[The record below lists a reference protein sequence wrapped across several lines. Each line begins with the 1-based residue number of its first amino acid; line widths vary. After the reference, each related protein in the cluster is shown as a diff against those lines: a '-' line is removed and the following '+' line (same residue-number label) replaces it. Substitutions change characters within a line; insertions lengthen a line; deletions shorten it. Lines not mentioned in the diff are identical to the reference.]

1 MQICLNCLNTY
12 EEGVKVCPHCGLGN
26 WKYQA
31 AEKALELGTMLK
43 SRYKI
48 GTVIGDGGFGITYRA
63 VDMNTGKG
71 VAVKEFYPRE
81 VVARSSMDHTT
92 VKLVNRDN
100 TAQFQK
106 GLNSFLEEANGLA
119 RFNNTDK
126 IVNVYDFFE
135 QNGTAYIVMEYL
147 RGKPLSRYAKDHG
160 GKISVSAAIN
170 VIMKMCEALS
180 YVHGAGM
187 VHRDISPDN
196 IFVEKTGKIKLI
208 DFGAAR
214 ESYGN
219 EEKTLSIVL
228 KPNYAPPEQFRKKSR
243 QGPWTDVY
251 ALGATVY
258 KLLTGRT
265 PDQAIDRI
273 MEDEMQ
279 VPSRYNPEVPLF
291 LDRIVMKMMAPKI
304 EDRFQNCDEVRREM
318 LKHVTYNPN
327 AALDYGRSRGGG
339 ASDTTSVTGNSYS
352 TGQVSMNRS
361 YQANSTG
368 SRNYTGQNGMSGSR
382 AYTGQNGMSG
392 SRAYTG
398 QNGMSGSRAYTGQN
412 GMNGSRAYTGQ
423 NSMNGSRAYTGQN
436 GMNGSRAYTGQNG
449 MNGSR
454 AYTGQNGMNGSR
466 NYAVSNNANGNRSY
480 AGGNVRSRKKSK
492 SRNIILGIVSFV
504 VTAVLVFVIVT
515 VIRNGGNN
523 SGSSGSKK
531 GTAGNTT
538 STTGADTEMASTEAP
553 ASTVDYGRYIY
564 DEDGIFY
571 VDPDIFYKS
580 GSYVTGNADV
590 TYEVD
595 TSNPDNSKEYLA
607 FIDHENFNCIDI
619 TEDSTGINEVM
630 FVGDYSTG
638 FKDKVYAALTEKYGE
653 YSESTDSGYSWNTGK
668 MIAYMLYDE
677 TDGYVSV
684 FYSIS

>member
-382 AYTGQNGMSG
+382 AYTGQNGM
-392 SRAYTG
+392 
-398 QNGMSGSRAYTGQN
+398 
-412 GMNGSRAYTGQ
+412 
-423 NSMNGSRAYTGQN
+423 
-436 GMNGSRAYTGQNG
+436 
-449 MNGSR
+449 
-454 AYTGQNGMNGSR
+454 NGSR

>member
-382 AYTGQNGMSG
+382 AYTGQNGMNG

-398 QNGMSGSRAYTGQN
+398 QNS
-412 GMNGSRAYTGQ
+412 MNGSRAYTGQ

-449 MNGSR
+449 MNGSK
-454 AYTGQNGMNGSR
+454 

-538 STTGADTEMASTEAP
+538 STTGADTEIASTEAP

-564 DEDGIFY
+564 DDDGIFY

>member
-412 GMNGSRAYTGQ
+412 
-423 NSMNGSRAYTGQN
+423 SMNGSRAYTGQN

-449 MNGSR
+449 MNGSK
-454 AYTGQNGMNGSR
+454 

-538 STTGADTEMASTEAP
+538 STTGADTEIASTEAP

-677 TDGYVSV
+677 NDGYVSV

>member
-398 QNGMSGSRAYTGQN
+398 QNGMNGSRAYTGQN
-412 GMNGSRAYTGQ
+412 SMNGSRAYTGQ

-449 MNGSR
+449 MNGSK
-454 AYTGQNGMNGSR
+454 

-538 STTGADTEMASTEAP
+538 STTGADTEIASTEAP

>member
-31 AEKALELGTMLK
+31 AEKTLELGTMLK

-368 SRNYTGQNGMSGSR
+368 SRNYIGQNGMS
-382 AYTGQNGMSG
+382 
-392 SRAYTG
+392 
-398 QNGMSGSRAYTGQN
+398 
-412 GMNGSRAYTGQ
+412 GSRAYTGQ

-454 AYTGQNGMNGSR
+454 
-466 NYAVSNNANGNRSY
+466 NYAVSNNVNGNRNY
-480 AGGNVRSRKKSK
+480 VGGNVRSRKKSK

-630 FVGDYSTG
+630 FVGDYSIG

-653 YSESTDSGYSWNTGK
+653 YPERIDSGYSWNTGK

-677 TDGYVSV
+677 TDGYVSI

>member
-398 QNGMSGSRAYTGQN
+398 QNGM
-412 GMNGSRAYTGQ
+412 
-423 NSMNGSRAYTGQN
+423 
-436 GMNGSRAYTGQNG
+436 
-449 MNGSR
+449 NGSR

-466 NYAVSNNANGNRSY
+466 NYTVSNNANGNRSY

-538 STTGADTEMASTEAP
+538 STTGADTEIASTEAP

>member
-31 AEKALELGTMLK
+31 AEKTLELGTMLK

-81 VVARSSMDHTT
+81 VVTRSTADHTT
-92 VKLVNRDN
+92 VKLMNRDN

-327 AALDYGRSRGGG
+327 AALDYGRSRGNG
-339 ASDTTSVTGNSYS
+339 AAGTTSVTGNSYS

-361 YQANSTG
+361 YQANNTG
-368 SRNYTGQNGMSGSR
+368 SRS
-382 AYTGQNGMSG
+382 
-392 SRAYTG
+392 
-398 QNGMSGSRAYTGQN
+398 
-412 GMNGSRAYTGQ
+412 YTGQ
-423 NSMNGSRAYTGQN
+423 NSMNGSRSYTGQN
-436 GMNGSRAYTGQNG
+436 SMNGGRNYTGQNN
-449 MNGSR
+449 MNGGR
-454 AYTGQNGMNGSR
+454 NYTGQNNM
-466 NYAVSNNANGNRSY
+466 NGNRNYTAPNNVNGNRGYTGANNMNGMSPQMNRPQVNRPQT
-480 AGGNVRSRKKSK
+480 AGGNAGSRKKNKSK
-492 SRNIILGIVSFV
+492 SVILGIVSFV
-504 VTAVLVFVIVT
+504 VAAVLVFVIVT
-515 VIRNGGNN
+515 VVRNGSSS
-523 SGSSGSKK
+523 SGSSGSRKS
-531 GTAGNTT
+531 TTGNTT
-538 STTGADTEMASTEAP
+538 SNTSASTEKASTEAGT
-553 ASTVDYGRYIY
+553 STINYGRYIY

-590 TYEVD
+590 TYETD
-595 TSNPDNSKEYLA
+595 TSAPDNDNEYVA
-607 FIDHENFNCIDI
+607 FIDHENFGCIDI

-630 FVGDYSTG
+630 FVGNYDSNL
-638 FKDKVYAALTEKYGE
+638 KDKVYGALTDKYGT
-653 YSESTDSGYSWNTGK
+653 YSDSNESGYSWNTGK
-668 MIAYMLYDE
+668 MVVYMLYDE
-677 TDGYVSV
+677 TDGYVSI
-684 FYSIS
+684 FYSTD

>member
-31 AEKALELGTMLK
+31 AEKTLELGTMLK

-352 TGQVSMNRS
+352 IGQVSMNRS

-368 SRNYTGQNGMSGSR
+368 SRNYTGQNGMSG
-382 AYTGQNGMSG
+382 G
-392 SRAYTG
+392 
-398 QNGMSGSRAYTGQN
+398 
-412 GMNGSRAYTGQ
+412 
-423 NSMNGSRAYTGQN
+423 
-436 GMNGSRAYTGQNG
+436 RAYTGQNG

-466 NYAVSNNANGNRSY
+466 NYAASNNANGNRNY
-480 AGGNVRSRKKSK
+480 VGGNVRSRKKSK

-653 YSESTDSGYSWNTGK
+653 YPESIDSGYSWNTGK

-677 TDGYVSV
+677 TDGYVSI

>member
-398 QNGMSGSRAYTGQN
+398 QN
-412 GMNGSRAYTGQ
+412 
-423 NSMNGSRAYTGQN
+423 SMNGSRAYTGQN

-449 MNGSR
+449 MNGSK
-454 AYTGQNGMNGSR
+454 

-538 STTGADTEMASTEAP
+538 STTGADTEIASTEAP

>member
-382 AYTGQNGMSG
+382 AYTGQNGM
-392 SRAYTG
+392 
-398 QNGMSGSRAYTGQN
+398 
-412 GMNGSRAYTGQ
+412 NGSRAYTGQ
-423 NSMNGSRAYTGQN
+423 NS
-436 GMNGSRAYTGQNG
+436 MNGSRAYTGQNG

-538 STTGADTEMASTEAP
+538 STTGADTEIASTEAP

>member
-1 MQICLNCLNTY
+1 
-12 EEGVKVCPHCGLGN
+12 
-26 WKYQA
+26 
-31 AEKALELGTMLK
+31 
-43 SRYKI
+43 
-48 GTVIGDGGFGITYRA
+48 
-63 VDMNTGKG
+63 
-71 VAVKEFYPRE
+71 
-81 VVARSSMDHTT
+81 
-92 VKLVNRDN
+92 
-100 TAQFQK
+100 
-106 GLNSFLEEANGLA
+106 
-119 RFNNTDK
+119 
-126 IVNVYDFFE
+126 
-135 QNGTAYIVMEYL
+135 MEYL

-382 AYTGQNGMSG
+382 AYTGQNGM
-392 SRAYTG
+392 
-398 QNGMSGSRAYTGQN
+398 
-412 GMNGSRAYTGQ
+412 
-423 NSMNGSRAYTGQN
+423 
-436 GMNGSRAYTGQNG
+436 NGSRAYTGQNG

-466 NYAVSNNANGNRSY
+466 NYAVSNNVNGNRNY
-480 AGGNVRSRKKSK
+480 VGGNVRIRKKSK

-523 SGSSGSKK
+523 FGSSGSEK

-653 YSESTDSGYSWNTGK
+653 YPESIDSGYSWNTGK

-677 TDGYVSV
+677 TDGYVSI

>member
-382 AYTGQNGMSG
+382 AYTGQNGM
-392 SRAYTG
+392 
-398 QNGMSGSRAYTGQN
+398 
-412 GMNGSRAYTGQ
+412 
-423 NSMNGSRAYTGQN
+423 NGSRAYTGQN
-436 GMNGSRAYTGQNG
+436 GMNGSK
-449 MNGSR
+449 
-454 AYTGQNGMNGSR
+454 

-538 STTGADTEMASTEAP
+538 STTGADTEIASTEAP

>member
-31 AEKALELGTMLK
+31 AEKTLELGTMLK

-304 EDRFQNCDEVRREM
+304 EDRFQNCDDVRREM

-382 AYTGQNGMSG
+382 AYAGQNGMS
-392 SRAYTG
+392 
-398 QNGMSGSRAYTGQN
+398 
-412 GMNGSRAYTGQ
+412 
-423 NSMNGSRAYTGQN
+423 
-436 GMNGSRAYTGQNG
+436 
-449 MNGSR
+449 GSR

-653 YSESTDSGYSWNTGK
+653 YSESIDSGYSWNTGK

>member
-31 AEKALELGTMLK
+31 AEKTLELGTMLK

-368 SRNYTGQNGMSGSR
+368 SRNYTGQNGM
-382 AYTGQNGMSG
+382 
-392 SRAYTG
+392 
-398 QNGMSGSRAYTGQN
+398 
-412 GMNGSRAYTGQ
+412 NGSRAYTGQ
-423 NSMNGSRAYTGQN
+423 NSMNGSR
-436 GMNGSRAYTGQNG
+436 
-449 MNGSR
+449 
-454 AYTGQNGMNGSR
+454 
-466 NYAVSNNANGNRSY
+466 NYAVSNNVNGNRNY
-480 AGGNVRSRKKSK
+480 VGGNVRIWKKSK

-523 SGSSGSKK
+523 SGSSGSEK

-653 YSESTDSGYSWNTGK
+653 YPERIDSGYSWNTGK

-677 TDGYVSV
+677 TDGYVSI

>member
-31 AEKALELGTMLK
+31 AEKTLELGTMLK

-368 SRNYTGQNGMSGSR
+368 SRNYIGQNGMSGSR

-412 GMNGSRAYTGQ
+412 GMNGSR
-423 NSMNGSRAYTGQN
+423 
-436 GMNGSRAYTGQNG
+436 
-449 MNGSR
+449 
-454 AYTGQNGMNGSR
+454 
-466 NYAVSNNANGNRSY
+466 NYAVSNNVNGNRNY
-480 AGGNVRSRKKSK
+480 VGGNVRSRKKSK

-630 FVGDYSTG
+630 FVGDYSIG

-653 YSESTDSGYSWNTGK
+653 YPERIDSGYSWNTGK
-668 MIAYMLYDE
+668 VIAYMLYDE
-677 TDGYVSV
+677 TDGYVSI

>member
-31 AEKALELGTMLK
+31 AEKTLQLGTMLK

-147 RGKPLSRYAKDHG
+147 RGKSLSRYAKDHG

-398 QNGMSGSRAYTGQN
+398 QNGM
-412 GMNGSRAYTGQ
+412 
-423 NSMNGSRAYTGQN
+423 
-436 GMNGSRAYTGQNG
+436 
-449 MNGSR
+449 
-454 AYTGQNGMNGSR
+454 NGSR
-466 NYAVSNNANGNRSY
+466 NYAASNNANGNRNY
-480 AGGNVRSRKKSK
+480 VGGNVRSRKKSK

-653 YSESTDSGYSWNTGK
+653 YPESIDSGYSWNTGK

-677 TDGYVSV
+677 TDGYVSI

>member
-31 AEKALELGTMLK
+31 AEKTLELGTMLK

-368 SRNYTGQNGMSGSR
+368 SRNYTGQNGMSG
-382 AYTGQNGMSG
+382 G
-392 SRAYTG
+392 RAYTG

-412 GMNGSRAYTGQ
+412 GMNGSR
-423 NSMNGSRAYTGQN
+423 
-436 GMNGSRAYTGQNG
+436 
-449 MNGSR
+449 
-454 AYTGQNGMNGSR
+454 
-466 NYAVSNNANGNRSY
+466 NYAASNNANGNRNY
-480 AGGNVRSRKKSK
+480 VGGNVRSRKKSK

-653 YSESTDSGYSWNTGK
+653 YPESIDSGYSWNTGK

-677 TDGYVSV
+677 TDGYVSI

>member
-368 SRNYTGQNGMSGSR
+368 SRNYTGQNGM
-382 AYTGQNGMSG
+382 
-392 SRAYTG
+392 
-398 QNGMSGSRAYTGQN
+398 
-412 GMNGSRAYTGQ
+412 NGSRAYTGQ

-436 GMNGSRAYTGQNG
+436 GMNGSRNYT
-449 MNGSR
+449 
-454 AYTGQNGMNGSR
+454 
-466 NYAVSNNANGNRSY
+466 VSNNANGNRSY
-480 AGGNVRSRKKSK
+480 TGGNVRSRKKSK

-538 STTGADTEMASTEAP
+538 STTGADTEIASTEAP

>member
-31 AEKALELGTMLK
+31 AEKTLELGTMLK

-368 SRNYTGQNGMSGSR
+368 SRNYIGQNGMS
-382 AYTGQNGMSG
+382 
-392 SRAYTG
+392 
-398 QNGMSGSRAYTGQN
+398 
-412 GMNGSRAYTGQ
+412 GSRAYTGQ

-436 GMNGSRAYTGQNG
+436 D

-466 NYAVSNNANGNRSY
+466 NYAVSNNVNGNRNY
-480 AGGNVRSRKKSK
+480 VGGNVRSRKKSK

-653 YSESTDSGYSWNTGK
+653 YPERIDSGYSWNTGK

-677 TDGYVSV
+677 TDGYVSI

>member
-170 VIMKMCEALS
+170 VMMKMCEALS

-398 QNGMSGSRAYTGQN
+398 QNGMS
-412 GMNGSRAYTGQ
+412 
-423 NSMNGSRAYTGQN
+423 GSRAYTGQN

>member
-31 AEKALELGTMLK
+31 AEKTLELGTMLK

-63 VDMNTGKG
+63 VDMSTGKG

-304 EDRFQNCDEVRREM
+304 EDRFQNCDDVRREM

-398 QNGMSGSRAYTGQN
+398 QNGMSGSRVYTGQN

-423 NSMNGSRAYTGQN
+423 NS
-436 GMNGSRAYTGQNG
+436 MNGSRAYTGQNG

-653 YSESTDSGYSWNTGK
+653 YSESIDSGYSWNTGK

>member
-31 AEKALELGTMLK
+31 AEKTLELGTMLK

-382 AYTGQNGMSG
+382 AYTGQNGM
-392 SRAYTG
+392 
-398 QNGMSGSRAYTGQN
+398 
-412 GMNGSRAYTGQ
+412 
-423 NSMNGSRAYTGQN
+423 
-436 GMNGSRAYTGQNG
+436 
-449 MNGSR
+449 NGSR

-653 YSESTDSGYSWNTGK
+653 YSESIDSGYSWNTGK

>member
-382 AYTGQNGMSG
+382 AYTGQNGMNG

-398 QNGMSGSRAYTGQN
+398 QNGMS
-412 GMNGSRAYTGQ
+412 GSRAYTGQ

-449 MNGSR
+449 MNGSK
-454 AYTGQNGMNGSR
+454 

-538 STTGADTEMASTEAP
+538 STTGADTEIASTEAP

>member
-382 AYTGQNGMSG
+382 AYTGQNGM
-392 SRAYTG
+392 
-398 QNGMSGSRAYTGQN
+398 
-412 GMNGSRAYTGQ
+412 
-423 NSMNGSRAYTGQN
+423 NGSRAYTGQN

-449 MNGSR
+449 MNGSK
-454 AYTGQNGMNGSR
+454 

-538 STTGADTEMASTEAP
+538 STTGADTEIASTEAP

>member
-327 AALDYGRSRGGG
+327 ASLDYGRSRGGG

-398 QNGMSGSRAYTGQN
+398 QN
-412 GMNGSRAYTGQ
+412 
-423 NSMNGSRAYTGQN
+423 SMNGSRV
-436 GMNGSRAYTGQNG
+436 YTGQNG

>member
-382 AYTGQNGMSG
+382 AYTGQNGM
-392 SRAYTG
+392 
-398 QNGMSGSRAYTGQN
+398 
-412 GMNGSRAYTGQ
+412 
-423 NSMNGSRAYTGQN
+423 
-436 GMNGSRAYTGQNG
+436 
-449 MNGSR
+449 
-454 AYTGQNGMNGSR
+454 NGSR

-538 STTGADTEMASTEAP
+538 STTGADTEIASTEAP

-668 MIAYMLYDE
+668 VIAYMLYDE

>member
-412 GMNGSRAYTGQ
+412 
-423 NSMNGSRAYTGQN
+423 SMNGSRAYTGQN

-449 MNGSR
+449 MNGSK
-454 AYTGQNGMNGSR
+454 

-538 STTGADTEMASTEAP
+538 STTGADTEIASTEAP

>member
-92 VKLVNRDN
+92 VELVNRDN

-382 AYTGQNGMSG
+382 AYTGQNGM
-392 SRAYTG
+392 
-398 QNGMSGSRAYTGQN
+398 
-412 GMNGSRAYTGQ
+412 NGSRAYTGQ

-436 GMNGSRAYTGQNG
+436 GMNGSK
-449 MNGSR
+449 
-454 AYTGQNGMNGSR
+454 

-538 STTGADTEMASTEAP
+538 STTGADTEIASTEAP

>member
-31 AEKALELGTMLK
+31 AEKTLQLGTMLK

-392 SRAYTG
+392 SR
-398 QNGMSGSRAYTGQN
+398 
-412 GMNGSRAYTGQ
+412 
-423 NSMNGSRAYTGQN
+423 
-436 GMNGSRAYTGQNG
+436 
-449 MNGSR
+449 
-454 AYTGQNGMNGSR
+454 

-480 AGGNVRSRKKSK
+480 VGGNVRSRKKSK

-653 YSESTDSGYSWNTGK
+653 YPESIDSGYSWNTGK

>member
-398 QNGMSGSRAYTGQN
+398 QNGM
-412 GMNGSRAYTGQ
+412 NGSRAYTGQ
-423 NSMNGSRAYTGQN
+423 NS
-436 GMNGSRAYTGQNG
+436 MNGSRAYTGQNG

-538 STTGADTEMASTEAP
+538 STTGADTEIASTEAP

>member
-31 AEKALELGTMLK
+31 AEKTLELGTMLK

-368 SRNYTGQNGMSGSR
+368 SRNYIGQNGMS
-382 AYTGQNGMSG
+382 
-392 SRAYTG
+392 
-398 QNGMSGSRAYTGQN
+398 
-412 GMNGSRAYTGQ
+412 
-423 NSMNGSRAYTGQN
+423 
-436 GMNGSRAYTGQNG
+436 
-449 MNGSR
+449 GSR

-466 NYAVSNNANGNRSY
+466 NYAVSNNVNGNRNY
-480 AGGNVRSRKKSK
+480 VGGNVRSRKKSK

-653 YSESTDSGYSWNTGK
+653 YPERIDSGYSWNTGK

-677 TDGYVSV
+677 TDGYVSI

>member
-392 SRAYTG
+392 SRAYTV
-398 QNGMSGSRAYTGQN
+398 QNGMSGSRAYTV
-412 GMNGSRAYTGQ
+412 
-423 NSMNGSRAYTGQN
+423 QN

>member
-339 ASDTTSVTGNSYS
+339 ASDTTSVTENSYS

-382 AYTGQNGMSG
+382 AYTGQNGM
-392 SRAYTG
+392 
-398 QNGMSGSRAYTGQN
+398 
-412 GMNGSRAYTGQ
+412 
-423 NSMNGSRAYTGQN
+423 NGSRAYTGQN

-449 MNGSR
+449 MNGSK
-454 AYTGQNGMNGSR
+454 

-538 STTGADTEMASTEAP
+538 STTGADTEIASTEAP

>member
-398 QNGMSGSRAYTGQN
+398 QNGM
-412 GMNGSRAYTGQ
+412 NGSK
-423 NSMNGSRAYTGQN
+423 
-436 GMNGSRAYTGQNG
+436 
-449 MNGSR
+449 
-454 AYTGQNGMNGSR
+454 

-538 STTGADTEMASTEAP
+538 STTGADTEIASTEAP

>member
-12 EEGVKVCPHCGLGN
+12 EDGVKVCPHCGLGN

-31 AEKALELGTMLK
+31 ADKSLKLGTMLK

-81 VVARSSMDHTT
+81 VVTRSSSDHTT
-92 VKLVNRDN
+92 VKLANPEN

-160 GKISVSAAIN
+160 GRISVSAAIN

-279 VPSRYNPEVPLF
+279 VPSKYNPEVPLF

-327 AALDYGRSRGGG
+327 AALDYGRSRSGNG
-339 ASDTTSVTGNSYS
+339 ASGNTAVTGNGYS

-368 SRNYTGQNGMSGSR
+368 SRNYTGQNSMNGSR
-382 AYTGQNGMSG
+382 N
-392 SRAYTG
+392 
-398 QNGMSGSRAYTGQN
+398 YTGQN
-412 GMNGSRAYTGQ
+412 GMNGNRSYAGQ
-423 NSMNGSRAYTGQN
+423 NNM
-436 GMNGSRAYTGQNG
+436 
-449 MNGSR
+449 
-454 AYTGQNGMNGSR
+454 
-466 NYAVSNNANGNRSY
+466 NGNRSY
-480 AGGNVRSRKKSK
+480 TAPNNMNVNRGYTGANNMNGMAPQMNRAQVNHPQTAGSNSGSRKKSK
-492 SRNIILGIVSFV
+492 SKNIILGIVSFV
-504 VTAVLVFVIVT
+504 VAAVLVFVIVT
-515 VIRNGGNN
+515 VIRNGSNN
-523 SGSSGSKK
+523 SGSTGSKK
-531 GTAGNTT
+531 STTGNTT
-538 STTGADTEMASTEAP
+538 STTGASTERASTEAEP
-553 ASTVDYGRYIY
+553 TAVNYGRYIY

-590 TYEVD
+590 TYETD
-595 TSNPDNSKEYLA
+595 TSNTDIGNEYVA
-607 FIDHENFNCIDI
+607 FIDHENFGCIDI

-630 FVGDYSTG
+630 FVGNYDSNL
-638 FKDKVYAALTEKYGE
+638 KDKVYGALTDKYGT
-653 YSESTDSGYSWNTGK
+653 YSDSNDSGYSWNTGK
-668 MIAYMLYDE
+668 MVVYMLYDE
-677 TDGYVSV
+677 TDGYVSI
-684 FYSIS
+684 FYSVD

>member
-382 AYTGQNGMSG
+382 AYTGQNGM
-392 SRAYTG
+392 
-398 QNGMSGSRAYTGQN
+398 
-412 GMNGSRAYTGQ
+412 NGSK
-423 NSMNGSRAYTGQN
+423 
-436 GMNGSRAYTGQNG
+436 
-449 MNGSR
+449 
-454 AYTGQNGMNGSR
+454 

-538 STTGADTEMASTEAP
+538 STTGADTEIASTEAP

>member
-382 AYTGQNGMSG
+382 AYTGQNGM
-392 SRAYTG
+392 
-398 QNGMSGSRAYTGQN
+398 
-412 GMNGSRAYTGQ
+412 NGSK
-423 NSMNGSRAYTGQN
+423 
-436 GMNGSRAYTGQNG
+436 
-449 MNGSR
+449 
-454 AYTGQNGMNGSR
+454 

-538 STTGADTEMASTEAP
+538 STTGADTEIASTEDP

>member
-31 AEKALELGTMLK
+31 AEKTLQLGTMLK

-147 RGKPLSRYAKDHG
+147 RGKSLSRYAKDHG

-170 VIMKMCEALS
+170 VIMKMCDALS

-368 SRNYTGQNGMSGSR
+368 SRNYTCLL
-382 AYTGQNGMSG
+382 YTSD
-392 SRAYTG
+392 A
-398 QNGMSGSRAYTGQN
+398 
-412 GMNGSRAYTGQ
+412 
-423 NSMNGSRAYTGQN
+423 
-436 GMNGSRAYTGQNG
+436 
-449 MNGSR
+449 
-454 AYTGQNGMNGSR
+454 
-466 NYAVSNNANGNRSY
+466 
-480 AGGNVRSRKKSK
+480 
-492 SRNIILGIVSFV
+492 
-504 VTAVLVFVIVT
+504 
-515 VIRNGGNN
+515 
-523 SGSSGSKK
+523 
-531 GTAGNTT
+531 
-538 STTGADTEMASTEAP
+538 ADE
-553 ASTVDYGRYIY
+553 
-564 DEDGIFY
+564 
-571 VDPDIFYKS
+571 
-580 GSYVTGNADV
+580 
-590 TYEVD
+590 
-595 TSNPDNSKEYLA
+595 
-607 FIDHENFNCIDI
+607 
-619 TEDSTGINEVM
+619 
-630 FVGDYSTG
+630 
-638 FKDKVYAALTEKYGE
+638 
-653 YSESTDSGYSWNTGK
+653 
-668 MIAYMLYDE
+668 
-677 TDGYVSV
+677 
-684 FYSIS
+684 

>member
-31 AEKALELGTMLK
+31 AEKTLELGTMLK

-327 AALDYGRSRGGG
+327 VALDYGRSRGGG

-368 SRNYTGQNGMSGSR
+368 SRNYTGQNGM
-382 AYTGQNGMSG
+382 
-392 SRAYTG
+392 
-398 QNGMSGSRAYTGQN
+398 
-412 GMNGSRAYTGQ
+412 NGSRAYTGQ
-423 NSMNGSRAYTGQN
+423 NSMK
-436 GMNGSRAYTGQNG
+436 
-449 MNGSR
+449 
-454 AYTGQNGMNGSR
+454 GSR
-466 NYAVSNNANGNRSY
+466 NYAASNNANGNRNY
-480 AGGNVRSRKKSK
+480 VGGNVRSRKKSK

-653 YSESTDSGYSWNTGK
+653 YPERIDSGYSWNTGK

-677 TDGYVSV
+677 TDGYVSI

>member
-31 AEKALELGTMLK
+31 AEMTLQLGTMLK

-304 EDRFQNCDEVRREM
+304 EDRFQNCDDVRREM

-339 ASDTTSVTGNSYS
+339 ASDTTSVTENSYS

-398 QNGMSGSRAYTGQN
+398 QNGM
-412 GMNGSRAYTGQ
+412 NGSRAYIGQ
-423 NSMNGSRAYTGQN
+423 NS
-436 GMNGSRAYTGQNG
+436 MNGSRAYTGQNG

-480 AGGNVRSRKKSK
+480 VGGNVRSRKKSK

-630 FVGDYSTG
+630 FVGDYSAG

-653 YSESTDSGYSWNTGK
+653 YSESIDSGYSWNTGK